1 MVLNKINGT
10 KREDLTGDW
19 IILCNVEFHIKE
31 IKSSRMKWANH
42 VA

>member
-1 MVLNKINGT
+1 VLRKINGAE
-10 KREDLTGDW
+10 REEVTGDW
-19 IILCNVEFHIKE
+19 IKLHNVEFHIKE